1 MPEKT
6 ILEIIDAAKKA
17 AAILYSLD
25 FGYIINEDSNLKD
38 ITFKNSK
45 ALLNKLEANLTMA
58 THEIG
63 SQAGFMLQD
72 IETILAFIQFRQR
85 HHLLTEEDLEIII
98 DKQPTIPEQKLLI
111 NKIVKDKKHWKEG
124 IDYINQL
131 KTDWNKTFSNKSF
144 QKIKRIIIQ

>member
-1 MPEKT
+1 MRENT
-6 ILEIIDAAKKA
+6 ILDIIHAAKKA
-17 AAILYSLD
+17 ADILYTLNAIGIIDEDPSLKN
-25 FGYIINEDSNLKD
+25 INFKDSR
-38 ITFKNSK
+38 I
-45 ALLNKLEANLTMA
+45 LLNKLEEKLHIN

-63 SQAGFMLQD
+63 SELRFTLQN
-72 IETILAFIQFRQR
+72 IEVLLAFIQFQQR